1 MGAKNRP
8 QEKSQVKNP
17 GNQAGAKGGGKGGK
31 GGKTGKKDHPPVVTG
46 KPAKPKGAQKI
57 VVQHILCSKESKAK
71 EALAKIA
78 ELQHDAAE
86 GGRKN
91 HLEIFSAVA
100 REYDEDKPRN
110 AGRLGEMTKDKLDP
124 DFAKVAFELGEST
137 AGDLQIGQ
145 ARTGFGYHLIIVTKR
160 I

>member
-1 MGAKNRP
+1 MGAKKKP
-8 QEKSQVKNP
+8 QEKPQPKNP
-17 GNQAGAKGGGKGGK
+17 GNQAGGKGGGKGGT

-57 VVQHILCSKESKAK
+57 TVQHILCSKESKAK

-78 ELQHDAAE
+78 ELRDAAE

-91 HLEIFSAVA
+91 LLEIFSAVA

-124 DFAKVAFELGEST
+124 DFAKVAFELREST

-160 I
+160 L